1 MCSFTIQ
8 FALET
13 RRCLSDKL
21 SNNAK
26 QFRLVFKTEST
37 VYKCHLLLWKYGGAC
52 FVRVCFVLFVCLFVF
67 LDVVLFF
74 GCLCLCFFLAL
85 CKIRTTSRDTSINEK
100 STA

>member
-1 MCSFTIQ
+1 MQ
-8 FALET
+8 NNLD
-13 RRCLSDKL
+13 LSL
-21 SNNAK
+21 R
-26 QFRLVFKTEST
+26 Q
-37 VYKCHLLLWKYGGAC
+37 
-52 FVRVCFVLFVCLFVF
+52 RVLYINVTSCCGNMEVFVLFVCLFVF

>member
-1 MCSFTIQ
+1 MQNNLDLSLRQRVLYINVTSCCGNMEVLVLFVFVSF
-8 FALET
+8 
-13 RRCLSDKL
+13 C
-21 SNNAK
+21 
-26 QFRLVFKTEST
+26 
-37 VYKCHLLLWKYGGAC
+37 
-52 FVRVCFVLFVCLFVF
+52 LFVCLFF